1 MTNAILTTVVL
12 AGLSGAATAQD
23 AGQGQEYYIQYCAT
37 CHGLEAEGNGPMA
50 PGLVLQPTDLTAL
63 SQGNDG
69 VFPALRVVKRIDG
82 REPLV
87 SHGSPM
93 PVFGDFF
100 QGLYV
105 TLTAPDGETIKT
117 SRPIIDLVTWLEEIQ
132 K

>member
-1 MTNAILTTVVL
+1 MTKAILTAVVM

-23 AGQGQEYYIQYCAT
+23 AGQGQEHYLQYCAT

-50 PGLVLQPTDLTAL
+50 PSLVLQPTDLTAL

-69 VFPALRVVKRIDG
+69 VFPTLRVVKRIDG

-100 QGLYV
+100 EGLYV